1 MAKKYKGVEIHAGS
15 IRIVFYYLNK
25 RYRET
30 LNGLAVTD
38 KNLKFAS
45 QKREAILHDI
55 SRDRFNYSEYFPKS
69 KHAIELSGTANK
81 GRTVEE
87 GIEAWLAHSQIKN
100 APSSY
105 RNYRS
110 KSKHITDKWGERA
123 ICSITYSEIEQFQIS
138 LVKKNLT
145 PKTINNIF
153 TPCRGAFSTA
163 FSDGI
168 IDRNPFDRLKNF
180 KLVDTNDADPFTKD
194 EIIRIE
200 QQPTPRQ
207 AELNGVLLACWTGLS
222 ISELCGL
229 AWEDIDLEAGT
240 LAVKRARVE
249 SLFKAPKEL
258 SRTREIE
265 LLAPALQILKKLRP
279 LTEMQAPNIV
289 DVKGRDH
296 ITTTKESLRFVVLNS
311 DPQSLG
317 KPCTAKSLGRFFF
330 NHLRKAKLRHRGVNQ
345 MRHTFASTMLTAGV
359 PTDWIYKTM
368 GHTSET
374 MLRKH
379 YAKLIKEDAP
389 RMADMINGLISN
401 PAKTNAQSKL
411 KTGGLKRG

>member
-1 MAKKYKGVEIHAGS
+1 MAKKYKGVEINNGG

-55 SRDRFNYSEYFPKS
+55 SRNRFNYSEYFPKS

-81 GRTVEE
+81 GRTVAE
-87 GIEAWLAHSQIKN
+87 GIEAWLAISQIKN
-100 APSSY
+100 AGSTY
-105 RNYRS
+105 RNYKC
-110 KSKHITDKWGERA
+110 KSKHITGKWGERP
-123 ICSITYSEIEQFQIS
+123 IRSITYSELEQFQIA
-138 LVKKNLT
+138 LVKKNLK
-145 PKTINNIF
+145 PKTINDIF

-180 KLVDTNDADPFTKD
+180 KLVDTNDADPFSKD
-194 EIIRIE
+194 EIKRID
-200 QQPTPRQ
+200 QQATPRQ
-207 AELNGVLLACWTGLS
+207 TELNGILLACWTGLS

-229 AWEDIDLEAGT
+229 AWEDIDLQAGT

-249 SLFKAPKEL
+249 YIFKAPKEL

-265 LLAPALQILKKLRP
+265 LLAPALEILKRLRP
-279 LTEMQAPNIV
+279 LTEMQAPNVV

-296 ITTTKESLRFVVLNS
+296 ITITKESLRFVVLNS
-311 DPQSLG
+311 EPQSRASPARPQTL
-317 KPCTAKSLGRFFF
+317 ADFF
-330 NHLRKAKLRHRGVNQ
+330 
-345 MRHTFASTMLTAGV
+345 
-359 PTDWIYKTM
+359 
-368 GHTSET
+368 
-374 MLRKH
+374 
-379 YAKLIKEDAP
+379 LI
-389 RMADMINGLISN
+389 I
-401 PAKTNAQSKL
+401 
-411 KTGGLKRG
+411 

>member
-1 MAKKYKGVEIHAGS
+1 MATKYKGVEINNGG

-30 LNGLAVTD
+30 LHGLAVTD

-81 GRTVEE
+81 GRTVAE
-87 GIEAWLAHSQIKN
+87 GIEAWLAISQIKN
-100 APSSY
+100 AGSTY
-105 RNYRS
+105 RNYKC

-123 ICSITYSEIEQFQIS
+123 ICSITYSELEQFQIS
-138 LVKKNLT
+138 LVKKNLK
-145 PKTINNIF
+145 PKTINDIF

-180 KLVDTNDADPFTKD
+180 KLVDTNDADPFSKD
-194 EIIRIE
+194 EIKRID
-200 QQPTPRQ
+200 QQATPRQ
-207 AELNGVLLACWTGLS
+207 TELNGILLACWTGLS

-229 AWEDIDLEAGT
+229 AWEDIDLQAGT

-249 SLFKAPKEL
+249 YIFKAPKEL

-265 LLAPALQILKKLRP
+265 LLAPAIEILKRLRL

-289 DVKGRDH
+289 EVKGRDH

-311 DPQSLG
+311 EPQSRG
-317 KPCTAKSLGRFFF
+317 KPCSATNLGRFFS
-330 NHLRKAKLRHRGVNQ
+330 NHLRKAKLRHRGPNQ

-379 YAKLIKEDAP
+379 YARLIKEDAP
-389 RMADMINGLISN
+389 RMADMVNNLIDQPSKGAKNGG
-401 PAKTNAQSKL
+401 AKK
-411 KTGGLKRG
+411 GLKKG